1 MGGWGGITH
10 RRVRPPP
17 PPHPPAPT
25 VSRPTH
31 PPSAPASAGPPRL
44 ALQRGGARVRGGA
57 GRERAG
63 LALTAGDSPFW
74 QLLRQRQHEVLSPP
88 PPARR
93 WQQRVFEALL
103 RPVPIA
109 VGRLGRPAPPPVMML
124 HTARWSRSLGPE
136 DQVQLA
142 AVPLP
147 QLQQLPPAGGTR
159 RFSRRQ
165 RPRQPPGPEPTA
177 GPPPPQPPTPHAAP
191 LPGRR
196 RPGRQLRPGRWAR
209 SLPLGRERRSS
220 MVETQKRGR
229 RGVCILAYNHDR

>member
-1 MGGWGGITH
+1 MRGT
-10 RRVRPPP
+10 PPP
-17 PPHPPAPT
+17 THPPAPT

-31 PPSAPASAGPPRL
+31 PPSSPASAGPPRL

-63 LALTAGDSPFW
+63 LALKAAGDSPFW
-74 QLLRQRQHEVLSPP
+74 QVLRQRQPEVLSPP